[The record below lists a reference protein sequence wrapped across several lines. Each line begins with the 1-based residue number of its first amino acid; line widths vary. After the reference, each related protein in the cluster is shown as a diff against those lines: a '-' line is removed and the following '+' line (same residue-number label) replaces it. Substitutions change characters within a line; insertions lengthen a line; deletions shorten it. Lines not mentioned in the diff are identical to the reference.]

1 MSIQLKDVN
10 FIYSKDTVY
19 ETKALQNINLTIEDG
34 ESVGIIGHTGSGKST
49 FMQLLNGLLKPS
61 SGDVVIN
68 SINTTNNKVELI
80 NLRKSV
86 GLVFQYPE
94 YQLFEE
100 TVYKDIEFGP
110 RNLGLD
116 DSDVEARVIE
126 AMELVGLDYKALKDR
141 SPFDLSGGQKRKVAI
156 AGVLAMKPNILLLDE
171 PTAGLD
177 PNAKN
182 ELIDLLKKIK
192 EQWNITLIFISHSMD
207 DVTRLAERV
216 IVFSEGKIV
225 LDGTK
230 GEVFK
235 NVELLENI
243 GLDVPQVSK
252 ITAEMNNCGWDVGD
266 SLMSVEELS
275 RLILEKIKC

>member
-19 ETKALQNINLTIEDG
+19 ETRALKDINLTIKDG

-49 FMQLLNGLLKPS
+49 FMQLLNGLLKPF
-61 SGDVVIN
+61 SGDVVVN
-68 SINTTNNKVELI
+68 DINTTDSKMNLI

-110 RNLGLD
+110 KNLGLD
-116 DSDVEARVIE
+116 DKEAETRVLE
-126 AMELVGLDYKALKDR
+126 AMKLVGLDYEVLKDR

-156 AGVLAMKPNILLLDE
+156 AGVLAMKPSILLLDE

-177 PNAKN
+177 PNAKE
-182 ELIDLLKKIK
+182 ELLELLKRIQEEWK
-192 EQWNITLIFISHSMD
+192 ITLIFISHSMD
-207 DVTRLAERV
+207 DVVDLADRV
-216 IVFSEGKIV
+216 IVFDEGSIV
-225 LDGTK
+225 LDGPK
-230 GEVFK
+230 NEVFK
-235 NVELLENI
+235 NVELLESI
-243 GLDVPQVSK
+243 GLDVPQISK
-252 ITAEMNNCGWDVGD
+252 ITAELKENGWNVTD
-266 SLMSVEELS
+266 SLIDVEALS
-275 RLILEKIKC
+275 KLVVEKIKC